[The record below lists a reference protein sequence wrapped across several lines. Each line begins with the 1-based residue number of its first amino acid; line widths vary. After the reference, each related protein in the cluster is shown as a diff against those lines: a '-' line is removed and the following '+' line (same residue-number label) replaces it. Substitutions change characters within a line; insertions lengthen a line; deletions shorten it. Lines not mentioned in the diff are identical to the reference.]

1 MSAMQE
7 QPQQQEIAP
16 HATTMPEHQASTSS
30 SSPGPMPQ
38 TVTQPPQEPSPG
50 SQGPDTQKPDGA
62 ASMPTIEPLP
72 LDLSPTVSLTRDRG
86 LDEINDERNFREV
99 SKEMERIFRDA

>member
-1 MSAMQE
+1 M
-7 QPQQQEIAP
+7 
-16 HATTMPEHQASTSS
+16 
-30 SSPGPMPQ
+30 
-38 TVTQPPQEPSPG
+38 TQPSQEPSPG
-50 SQGPDTQKPDGA
+50 SRGPDTQRPDEA

-86 LDEINDERNFREV
+86 LDEINNERNFREV